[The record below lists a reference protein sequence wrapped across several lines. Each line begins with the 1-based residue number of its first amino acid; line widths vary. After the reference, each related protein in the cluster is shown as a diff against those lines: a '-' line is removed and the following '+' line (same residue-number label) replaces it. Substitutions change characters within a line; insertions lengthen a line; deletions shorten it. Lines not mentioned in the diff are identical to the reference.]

1 MQRFG
6 NASSIIGVGRASSE
20 LSSSHLC
27 RACTWETRDKD
38 VDAWGRRG
46 AHVMLRTFTV
56 PGYDMQM
63 RACPLLV
70 WDGAGRE
77 GGGMSTRVSS
87 CESVPPTR
95 HWSGSAAV

>member
-1 MQRFG
+1 MHRRSCRRRTFAG
-6 NASSIIGVGRASSE
+6 LARGRRE
-20 LSSSHLC
+20 TK
-27 RACTWETRDKD
+27 TWMHG
-38 VDAWGRRG
+38 GRRG
-46 AHVMLRTFTV
+46 AHVMVRTFTV

-77 GGGMSTRVSS
+77 GDGMSTRVSS

-95 HWSGSAAV
+95 HWSGSAAA

>member
-1 MQRFG
+1 M
-6 NASSIIGVGRASSE
+6 
-20 LSSSHLC
+20 
-27 RACTWETRDKD
+27 
-38 VDAWGRRG
+38 DAWGRRG

-95 HWSGSAAV
+95 HWSGSVAA